1 MSRSVLL
8 LSLALTLGLAGPLS
22 AHALLHEEVSDGN
35 TVTVHFYYPG
45 EREKPWFEPY
55 EVFSPSDELAFQE
68 GRVNAIGEVSFRP
81 NEPGEW
87 RIRVATGDGHGS
99 VVRIQ
104 VAEEDLGSGERNAQ
118 LGYTERAIMA
128 VGYLLGGFGLW
139 ILWRQRKHLKTS
151 RSND

>member
-1 MSRSVLL
+1 MIKSILM
-8 LSLALTLGLAGPLS
+8 LSLTLTLGLASHLS
-22 AHALLHEEVSDGN
+22 AHALLHEEVSDG
-35 TVTVHFYYPG
+35 TTITVHFFYPG

-68 GRVNAIGEVSFRP
+68 GRVNAVGEVSFRP

-87 RIRVATGDGHGS
+87 RIRVATGDGHGADQ
-99 VVRIQ
+99 RIQ
-104 VAEEDLGSGERNAQ
+104 VSEDDIREVGRDAS

-139 ILWRQRKHLKTS
+139 MLWRQRKHLKTA
-151 RSND
+151 RGGD